1 MHYKFKETSQTRSQ
15 KRMDRCQQNGIVRT
29 SEKPFLIK
37 ATRKLAKMIRINFF
51 RISKINQ
58 RCGAKQGAFIHE
70 KQLSTTKNCKLCGV
84 LTCLSLIP
92 HPLASSALKN
102 KTLAMETSSLGAT
115 AGKLNR
121 AETLSR
127 PHFQKIVIV
136 QPVWWF
142 PGRPI
147 CKDVS
152 LTQSSPCT
160 KSLFP
165 RVDCQR

>member
-15 KRMDRCQQNGIVRT
+15 KRMDRCQQNGRVRT

-51 RISKINQ
+51 RTSKINQ
-58 RCGAKQGAFIHE
+58 RCGAKQGAFIHK
-70 KQLSTTKNCKLCGV
+70 KQLSTTENCKLCGV

-92 HPLASSALKN
+92 SALKN
-102 KTLAMETSSLGAT
+102 KTLAIETSSLVAT
-115 AGKLNR
+115 GGKPNR

-136 QPVWWF
+136 QPVWWL
-142 PGRPI
+142 PGRLI

-160 KSLFP
+160 KSLFL